1 MLHGRAKTRRKTDK
15 DRAPDDRTAVAAEI
29 ESATSPHTRRRVHAT
44 RLGRASY
51 VVTPLC
57 PSLST
62 TTMSLMYGK
71 EKDAEYEIG
80 EQRVSLTRLPQGF

>member
-1 MLHGRAKTRRKTDK
+1 MTDCCCGGDRKRD
-15 DRAPDDRTAVAAEI
+15 I
-29 ESATSPHTRRRVHAT
+29 SAHARRRVHAT

-51 VVTPLC
+51 VVTPRC

-80 EQRVSLTRLPQGF
+80 ERRVSLTHLP